1 MKDIKENILQYIKS
15 KTTTGCLQ
23 IKGDWGCG
31 KTYFVKNVL
40 IPELKKDEYAKVPV
54 VLSLFGLS
62 SVKDIH
68 FGLLNS
74 YINAMNDLKKSI
86 TDDMNRGLDYLDS
99 KYGSE
104 KAIFNFDLHDEEELI
119 YKIIPCENV
128 VFFLDDVERFMNED
142 NVEELMGV
150 INNLVEVREF
160 KVIIIYNDNYKKN
173 NEALSIKSDF
183 KEKVIDYV
191 VKYSPSFDEML
202 GILVDQFKSDE
213 YTNFFKKKT
222 VIEIFNP
229 ENYPIEYR
237 VHFNNLRII
246 RFIISIFFEIFKYYK
261 DPIIKDEKTELKLL
275 HYLTF
280 IVGISIEF
288 KIDEINDVDCRSL
301 NVYTDKFNLEDFGY
315 NEEDNNPFCDKT
327 EEELNKLKSKE
338 IKDNLYAKR
347 FYERYVKK
355 FNQNIVFHPQ
365 LYNHITTRSKIDFIS
380 LDNNLSNNVTE
391 LGTDFNQGNIIL
403 DKMLRGLWQYD
414 DEEFEKDLSGLMR
427 HTENGELF
435 KCVYYANAAYIL
447 LRFKEIIGLNEDELK
462 DKIKS
467 GIDLYFSNN
476 KIEND
481 EKLYLEHTFG
491 SNNWAAE
498 YMINKIDEQN
508 DIYSEKAI
516 GHLQK
521 LFVND
526 MEGFVDRFKDGKY
539 HRSDLYNISI
549 LQHICSDEVSNKII
563 ALTPYEI
570 YILSEFI
577 EQRYKPEFANFL
589 NKEIEFLDF
598 IKATVDN
605 NIPNDN
611 KKLSTNLINN
621 ILKPKVDNAIKIIS
635 NNTGLNKTIE

>member
-74 YINAMNDLKKSI
+74 YINAMNDFKKSI